1 MDARVAAGEM
11 NSATRQGVNETSKE
25 RGKWG
30 GAICL
35 PGFSNTVGPPNEPS
49 NILIGVNTNRGPIST
64 SDVCGGPD
72 GFSGSF
78 STIWKLRNQILL
90 SSREKVRMWSMN
102 GFSFRD
108 VFGTEKVCGELA
120 WSV

>member
-1 MDARVAAGEM
+1 V
-11 NSATRQGVNETSKE
+11 SIVKE
-25 RGKWG
+25 AEGNH
-30 GAICL
+30 I

-108 VFGTEKVCGELA
+108 VFGTEKVCGGLCQYRRIVVQGKRYPHA
-120 WSV
+120 